1 MVRRRLAMLLATGA
15 LALTAAPTIAHHSF
29 AMFDREHQIDL
40 EGTVQE
46 FRFVNPH
53 TFINLVVKQDDAS
66 TVTWSLEG
74 QSPAALVR
82 GGWTSKTLKAGD
94 ELQMRIAPLR
104 SGAPGGAWAPNQ
116 IAFRDGR
123 ELDASQSSIG
133 FPDSAGLER

>member
-15 LALTAAPTIAHHSF
+15 LALTAAPILAHHSF

-82 GGWTSKTLKAGD
+82 GGWTSKTLKTGD
-94 ELQMRIAPLR
+94 ELKMRIAPLR

>member
-1 MVRRRLAMLLATGA
+1 MIRRLAVLLTAGL
-15 LALTAAPTIAHHSF
+15 LALTAAPILAHHSF

-40 EGTVQE
+40 EGTVHE

-53 TFINLVVKQDDAS
+53 TFINLVVKQDDGS
-66 TVTWSLEG
+66 TETWSLEG
-74 QSPAALVR
+74 QIGCPCP
-82 GGWTSKTLKAGD
+82 GGWTSKTLKVGD
-94 ELQMRIAPLR
+94 ELKMRIAPLR

-116 IAFRDGR
+116 ISFRDGR